1 MGGVPMK
8 RPESSEYADYFDRY
22 IGKVLDGDIRDTL
35 SAQLDEF
42 LGLLTN
48 VGEEQAGFR
57 YAPGKWSIKEL
68 VGHVVD
74 TERIFGTRA
83 LAVARG
89 DRTPLPSFD
98 QDAYVEGGNFDVRT
112 MASLSEEFAN
122 LRRSHLFLLQSFDE
136 EEWSRRG
143 TAGGN
148 EFTVRAIAWTVA
160 GHLIHHAEVLKER
173 YL

>member
-1 MGGVPMK
+1 MNKPA
-8 RPESSEYADYFDRY
+8 PSEYAEYFDRY
-22 IGKVLDGDIRDTL
+22 IGKVPDGDILELL
-35 SAQLDEF
+35 SAQLDDF
-42 LGLLTN
+42 LGMLES
-48 VGEEQAGFR
+48 VGEEKAGFR

-89 DRTPLPSFD
+89 DQTPLPSFE
-98 QDAYVEGGNFDVRT
+98 QDEYVEGGNFDART
-112 MASLSEEFAN
+112 LKSLTEEFAS
-122 LRRSHLFLLQSFDE
+122 LRRSHLSLFQSFDE
-136 EEWSRRG
+136 EVWNRRG
-143 TAGGN
+143 SAGGN